1 MQFIGI
7 IAITTP
13 KSNLTLLRCRLCR
26 NGSFPLFH
34 TTDPFAFLL
43 LPLDSAEG
51 RRAQDADFERGQFRA
66 LLCESLHIGFGGE
79 CLG

>member
-1 MQFIGI
+1 MRFIGI
-7 IAITTP
+7 IAITTSP
-13 KSNLTLLRCRLCR
+13 SNLTLLRCRLCR
-26 NGSFPLFH
+26 NGSFSFFH
-34 TTDPFAFLL
+34 PTDPFAFLL

-66 LLCESLHIGFGGE
+66 VLREGLHVRLGGE